1 MDPVH
6 THTHTKRFTMR
17 QVADSSSQSL
27 IFIVVVLG
35 FFVVWDGP
43 DPSLH
48 RMMMKYADVFFFVF
62 LVKLYF
68 VLLLG

>member
-1 MDPVH
+1 
-6 THTHTKRFTMR
+6 MR

-48 RMMMKYADVFFFVF
+48 RMMMKYADAFFLFF
-62 LVKLYF
+62 
-68 VLLLG
+68 